1 MNITGHVL
9 QRVLGVKKNQVNAII
24 GNPGAGKSSTVREFM
39 ISNRNNSKDGLYIFF
54 DEIEMLDHLDGV
66 KKKYLIRDLKAL
78 SKNYDVTSIVS
89 THDEEIALECDHIIV
104 IPGGQEHK
112 KIIKLNYEDYVR

>member
-1 MNITGHVL
+1 
-9 QRVLGVKKNQVNAII
+9 
-24 GNPGAGKSSTVREFM
+24 M

-54 DEIEMLDHLDGV
+54 DEVEQNVDGKLDGI

-78 SKNYDVTSIVS
+78 AKNYGVTSIVS

-104 IPGGQEHK
+104 LPGGSENK
-112 KIIKLNYEDYVR
+112 KIINLNYEDYVR